1 MTSVSVHL
9 TPSTKMMFIDRQ
21 KEKAIKKANEM
32 RKLMVTGL
40 FVLLLLLL
48 HLLQSTSVTE
58 SCENRADSEL
68 LSCSKH

>member
-1 MTSVSVHL
+1 
-9 TPSTKMMFIDRQ
+9 
-21 KEKAIKKANEM
+21 M

-48 HLLQSTSVTE
+48 HVLQSTSVTE